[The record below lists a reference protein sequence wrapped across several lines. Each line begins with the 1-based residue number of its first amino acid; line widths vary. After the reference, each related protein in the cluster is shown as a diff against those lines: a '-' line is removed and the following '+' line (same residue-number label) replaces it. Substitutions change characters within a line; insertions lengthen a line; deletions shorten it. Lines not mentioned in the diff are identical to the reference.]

1 MAVKKAVWIRL
12 LIYIPLLAFFG
23 YQAFARFKAGKE
35 AEAQEAASP
44 APTGDEPT
52 KRTVTLPDGRTVEV
66 YEVTP
71 EQAEMML
78 GAGGGGEVPDELPP
92 VNKSNEGPDET
103 EPTPEPAPEPTLEQP
118 AEAPADPPTDT
129 APAEEEPE

>member
-35 AEAQEAASP
+35 AEAQEAAAP
-44 APTGDEPT
+44 AAAADEPT

-71 EQAEMML
+71 EQAELML
-78 GAGGGGEVPDELPP
+78 GAGGGEVPDELPP
-92 VNKSNEGPDET
+92 VNKNDEDDEVEGSDDPVA
-103 EPTPEPAPEPTLEQP
+103 PAEQP
-118 AEAPADPPTDT
+118 AAPVDEAEAPA
-129 APAEEEPE
+129 AEKEEQE

>member
-35 AEAQEAASP
+35 AEAQEAAAP
-44 APTGDEPT
+44 ALTGDEPT

-71 EQAEMML
+71 EQAELML

-92 VNKSNEGPDET
+92 VNQDDRVEGSPQPEAPTETPAETPAAPTDE
-103 EPTPEPAPEPTLEQP
+103 
-118 AEAPADPPTDT
+118 AEAPA
-129 APAEEEPE
+129 AEKEEQE